1 MGLSKKEKL
10 AAVRVTAPIYQ
21 KAARK
26 RKVLILDE
34 FVALTGYN
42 RAYAAWLLTKQ
53 GSETLIGKNIILKCD
68 VRKSAGKKRS
78 SVYNQVVLTSPIA
91 IWYIMDC
98 ICGKR
103 LAPIPRIS
111 FQSWR
116 STMRF
121 SLMRNPEQTPE
132 HQRGH
137 H

>member
-53 GSETLIGKNIILKCD
+53 GSKTLIGKNIILKCD
-68 VRKSAGKKRS
+68 VRMSAGKKRS

-98 ICGKR
+98 IFGKR
-103 LAPIPRIS
+103 LAPILKDIIPVLENHHEIQLDEEPRTNS
-111 FQSWR
+111 
-116 STMRF
+116 
-121 SLMRNPEQTPE
+121 
-132 HQRGH
+132 
-137 H
+137 